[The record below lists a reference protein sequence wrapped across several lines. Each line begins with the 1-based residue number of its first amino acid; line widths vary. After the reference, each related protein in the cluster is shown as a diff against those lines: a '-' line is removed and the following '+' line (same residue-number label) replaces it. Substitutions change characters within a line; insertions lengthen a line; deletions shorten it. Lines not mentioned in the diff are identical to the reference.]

1 MTFCVCKIC
10 KTSGQV
16 RTSRKP
22 VNFIPISFITHTP
35 DLDNADQKM
44 IHFWLCLQC
53 HIRIIEYVEGLKN
66 EN

>member
-10 KTSGQV
+10 KTSGYFDFN
-16 RTSRKP
+16 